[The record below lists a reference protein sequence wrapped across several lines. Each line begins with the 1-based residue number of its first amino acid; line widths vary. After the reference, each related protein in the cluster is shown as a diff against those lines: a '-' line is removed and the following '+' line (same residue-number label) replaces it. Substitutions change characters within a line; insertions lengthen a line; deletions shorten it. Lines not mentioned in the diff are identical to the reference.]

1 MSAQLLDVPRYLLGA
16 HSLLDHAP
24 GSDDELP
31 DAGREVTAVYRIDV
45 PELTGG
51 LDGMHVCA
59 RQRRAQV
66 EVHDVV
72 ALLDEGREVI
82 QVLLHVD
89 GRGLGQAAVLA
100 ITCEDVFGADVHVV
114 QMVDTA
120 EDDMEGVVMDVVAL
134 LELGTQVAG
143 AVGAQQDFSHWCS
156 AKQQRPAQV
165 PAFHRYGGGRCR
177 VRTCGLDLVRVLR
190 SRCANR
196 PHVRRDSIVNPRN
209 MSCFV
214 VIFVRNTEY

>member
-1 MSAQLLDVPRYLLGA
+1 MRRGA
-16 HSLLDHAP
+16 HPLLDHAP
-24 GSDDELP
+24 RADDELP
-31 DAGREVTAVYRIDV
+31 DAGREVAAVYRVDV
-45 PELTGG
+45 PELTGR
-51 LDGMHVCA
+51 LDGVHMRA
-59 RQRRAQV
+59 RERRAQV

-72 ALLDEGREVI
+72 APLDEGREVV

-89 GRGLGQAAVLA
+89 GRGRGQAAVFA
-100 ITCEDVFGADVHVV
+100 VAREDFLGVDVHVV
-114 QMVDTA
+114 QMVDAA
-120 EDDMEGVVMDVVAL
+120 EDDMEGIVMDVVAL
-134 LELGTQVAG
+134 FKLGAQVAG

-156 AKQQRPAQV
+156 AKQQKPAQM

-209 MSCFV
+209 MPRFV